1 METAS
6 EHYQEAQ
13 FEYSD
18 ADKSILHI
26 IPLSDEG
33 RSSASDYPLMIRPI
47 AAACSSLHSPRGIC
61 AQKTPPLIQP
71 TCCGTAPLIT
81 RQRTA
86 LSSSIE

>member
-26 IPLSDEG
+26 IPLIDEG

-47 AAACSSLHSPRGIC
+47 AG
-61 AQKTPPLIQP
+61 PLQVL
-71 TCCGTAPLIT
+71 TS
-81 RQRTA
+81 R
-86 LSSSIE
+86 

>member
-13 FEYSD
+13 SEYSD

-47 AAACSSLHSPRGIC
+47 AG
-61 AQKTPPLIQP
+61 PLQVL
-71 TCCGTAPLIT
+71 TN
-81 RQRTA
+81 R
-86 LSSSIE
+86 